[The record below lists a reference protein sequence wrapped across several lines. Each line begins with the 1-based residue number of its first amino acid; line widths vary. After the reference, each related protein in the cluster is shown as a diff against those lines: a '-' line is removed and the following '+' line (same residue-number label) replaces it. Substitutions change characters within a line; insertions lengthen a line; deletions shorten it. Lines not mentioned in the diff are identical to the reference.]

1 MQNTTTSSQR
11 RRRSLNLSKVL
22 GFLTGRKSSPNGSE
36 SASPTSIPDSLSLI
50 HSIPTIPKFSSSSSS
65 ESSGG
70 SSSASARRRKLE
82 STSSDTSHQ
91 RSTERILPTI
101 KSVPSSPH
109 PSIPPIESLIAPR
122 PIVPRKTAPPPPFSP
137 SSAPSLTKKA
147 STRSLRNTGRRSQ
160 SSNRSSGSAPE
171 STNGSTPEEST
182 RSSPSHT
189 LAKRSVSVDAQ
200 EAEREYLALL
210 EEQRGRIRPLMA
222 AADGKLSKE
231 LVEEAGKSLLTMR
244 LGEGYPDT
252 SVLQVGSG
260 GKLLLPSEREGVRG
274 SGVIRD
280 DGGRKDS
287 DH

>member
-1 MQNTTTSSQR
+1 MSQV
-11 RRRSLNLSKVL
+11 LS
-22 GFLTGRKSSPNGSE
+22 FLTGRKSSSNESE
-36 SASPTSIPDSLSLI
+36 SELP
-50 HSIPTIPKFSSSSSS
+50 SSSTNTPLHRMP
-65 ESSGG
+65 EH
-70 SSSASARRRKLE
+70 A
-82 STSSDTSHQ
+82 
-91 RSTERILPTI
+91 
-101 KSVPSSPH
+101 VP
-109 PSIPPIESLIAPR
+109 PPCIESLVAPR
-122 PIVPRKTAPPPPFSP
+122 SILPRKNAPPPAFSP
-137 SSAPSLTKKA
+137 SSTPSLAKKA
-147 STRSLRNTGRRSQ
+147 STRSLGRRSQ

-274 SGVIRD
+274 GGVIRD
-280 DGGRKDS
+280 DGGRKYS